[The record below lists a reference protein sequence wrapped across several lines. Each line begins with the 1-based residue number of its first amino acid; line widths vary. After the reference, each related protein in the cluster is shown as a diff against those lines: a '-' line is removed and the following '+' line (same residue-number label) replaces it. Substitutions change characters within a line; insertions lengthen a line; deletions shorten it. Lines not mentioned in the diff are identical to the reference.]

1 MMQGVRKHTHLCNFM
16 LSANV
21 RFMSA
26 ASAASIKDRFEAAYE
41 QRMNSIKKSSQKK

>member
-1 MMQGVRKHTHLCNFM
+1 MMQGIRKNTHLCNFM
-16 LSANV
+16 MSANV

-41 QRMNSIKKSSQKK
+41 QRVNQMKKSSHKK